1 MLDRFFALNYGSD
14 VIMAFEINEA
24 FERVPL
30 RETVNQA
37 FAVAI
42 DTLNEIARNASV
54 ENTVTTIGHDVHETG
69 HEDSK

>member
-30 RETVNQA
+30 CETVNQA

-54 ENTVTTIGHDVHETG
+54 EYRYD
-69 HEDSK
+69 DWS